1 MQSLTLKLKQAS
13 AVLGVPPKDLQ
24 NLVQMGVIRPARRNS
39 VCWFDTN
46 LLLEAKVAF
55 YLKQTLGSSS
65 DLLARF
71 TEAFSKNLGKAKM
84 GDLGDIRL
92 RSRPL
97 NGTDAVEIKIPL
109 RSLAQ
114 ELEDQIPR
122 ASAYKD
128 LPKGR
133 KRAGWKKD
141 FLRNVQKAAADLGD
155 ISEEEILRTVR
166 EYRSG
171 RKKPPEITVVARS
184 KKKTAQRRS
193 RYVRPGS
200 GNRRIQVN
208 GDRSQEPKRQSA
220 PGLDRR
226 G

>member
-1 MQSLTLKLKQAS
+1 MQSLALKLKQAS

-24 NLVQMGVIRPARRNS
+24 NLVQLGVIRPARRNS

-55 YLKQTLGSSS
+55 YLKQTLGSPS

-84 GDLGDIRL
+84 GDVGDICL

-109 RSLAQ
+109 RSLAR

-128 LPKGR
+128 LPRGR
-133 KRAGWKKD
+133 QKKTAGWRKD
-141 FLRNVQKAAADLGD
+141 FLRNVQKAASDLGN
-155 ISEEEILRTVR
+155 ISKEEILRTVR

-171 RKKPPEITVVARS
+171 RKKLPEITVVARS
-184 KKKTAQRRS
+184 KKE
-193 RYVRPGS
+193 
-200 GNRRIQVN
+200 N
-208 GDRSQEPKRQSA
+208 GLEA
-220 PGLDRR
+220 
-226 G
+226 

>member
-1 MQSLTLKLKQAS
+1 MVIQMQNITLKLKQAS

-24 NLVQMGVIRPARRNS
+24 NLVQLGVIRPARRNS

-55 YLKQTLGSSS
+55 YLKETLGSSS

-84 GDLGDIRL
+84 GDLRDICL

-97 NGTDAVEIKIPL
+97 NGTIAVEIKIPV
-109 RSLAQ
+109 RSLAR
-114 ELEDQIPR
+114 ELEDQIPL

-141 FLRNVQKAAADLGD
+141 FLESVQKAAADLGD
-155 ISEEEILRTVR
+155 ISEEEILKTVR

-171 RKKPPEITVVARS
+171 QKKLPEITVVART
-184 KKKTAQRRS
+184 KKQTA
-193 RYVRPGS
+193 
-200 GNRRIQVN
+200 
-208 GDRSQEPKRQSA
+208 
-220 PGLDRR
+220 
-226 G
+226 

>member
-24 NLVQMGVIRPARRNS
+24 NLVQLGVIRPARRNS

-55 YLKQTLGSSS
+55 YLKETLGSSS

-84 GDLGDIRL
+84 GDLADICL

-109 RSLAQ
+109 RSLAR
-114 ELEDQIPR
+114 ELGDQIPR

-171 RKKPPEITVVARS
+171 RKKLPEITVVARS
-184 KKKTAQRRS
+184 KKKTA
-193 RYVRPGS
+193 
-200 GNRRIQVN
+200 
-208 GDRSQEPKRQSA
+208 
-220 PGLDRR
+220 
-226 G
+226 